1 MNDAPPGITRIGQ
14 LALTVRNLPDATA
27 FYRDTLGL
35 PLLFEV
41 PNMAFF
47 DAGNL
52 RLMLGRPESDDA
64 PIGNS
69 ILYYQVPDI
78 QAAHALL
85 VERGVSFTGAPHRV
99 AKMPD
104 HDLWMAF
111 LRDPEGNTLGLM
123 CEVRAG

>member
-1 MNDAPPGITRIGQ
+1 MSNATPGITRIGQ
-14 LALTVRNLPDATA
+14 LALTVRDLPATTA

-35 PLLFEV
+35 RLLFEV
-41 PNMAFF
+41 PNMSFF

-64 PIGNS
+64 PVANS

-85 VERGVSFTGAPHRV
+85 VERGVPSIGAPHRV

>member
-1 MNDAPPGITRIGQ
+1 MNDATPGITKIGQ
-14 LALTVRNLPDATA
+14 IALTVRDLPAAVA

-35 PLLFEV
+35 ALLFEV

-47 DAGNL
+47 DAGNV
-52 RLMLGRPESDDA
+52 RLMLGRPESDAA
-64 PIGNS
+64 PVANS

-85 VERGVSFTGAPHRV
+85 VARGVTFLGAPHHV
-99 AKMPD
+99 AKLPD

-123 CEVRAG
+123 SEVRAG

>member
-1 MNDAPPGITRIGQ
+1 MNDATLGITKIGQ
-14 LALTVRNLPDATA
+14 IALTVRDLPAAVA

-35 PLLFEV
+35 ALMFEV

-47 DAGNL
+47 DAGTV
-52 RLMLGRPESDDA
+52 RLMLGLPENAGA

-85 VERGVSFTGAPHRV
+85 VERGVTFIGAPHRV

-123 CEVRAG
+123 SEVRAG

>member
-1 MNDAPPGITRIGQ
+1 MSNVTPGITKIRQ
-14 LALTVRNLPDATA
+14 VALTVRDLPASVA

-35 PLLFEV
+35 TLLFEV

-64 PIGNS
+64 PVANS

-85 VERGVSFTGAPHRV
+85 VEHGVSFIGAPHRV

-123 CEVRAG
+123 CEVRAE

>member
-14 LALTVRNLPDATA
+14 VALTVRNLPDATA

-64 PIGNS
+64 PVANS

-78 QAAHALL
+78 QVAHALL

>member
-14 LALTVRNLPDATA
+14 VALTVRNLPDATA

-64 PIGNS
+64 PVANS

-85 VERGVSFTGAPHRV
+85 VERGASFIGVPHRV
-99 AKMPD
+99 AKLPD

-123 CEVRAG
+123 CEVRAE